1 MTVHQLILH
10 SFAADFISDHCM
22 LETILHWDQQLFELL
37 NGQWQS
43 PLLDWLA
50 PLWRDKRFWIPLY
63 LLIAVFAL
71 HRYRMRGL
79 YFLLALALTAG
90 ISDTLSSRVVKPSV
104 QRLRPCNN
112 PELRNDVHLLVHC
125 GSGYSF
131 TSSHAANH
139 FAVAAFLFFT
149 LGTLH
154 RRGRGLWW
162 LWAASI
168 AYAQVYV
175 GVHYPADILAGA
187 LLGTAIGYLT
197 GRLYLRLP
205 NLSIASMTT
214 NQRA

>member
-1 MTVHQLILH
+1 MSEI
-10 SFAADFISDHCM
+10 FM
-22 LETILHWDQQLFELL
+22 LETIQHWDQQVFELL

-63 LLIAVFAL
+63 LLLSIFVV
-71 HRYRMRGL
+71 RTYRKRGL
-79 YFLLALALTAG
+79 YFLLALGLTAG
-90 ISDTLSSRVVKPSV
+90 ISDVASSRIVKPSV

-112 PELRNDVHLLVHC
+112 PELRDDVHLLVHC

-139 FAVAAFLFFT
+139 FAAAAFLFFT
-149 LGTLH
+149 LGRLH

-175 GVHYPADILAGA
+175 GVHYPADVLAGA
-187 LLGTAIGYLT
+187 VLGVAIGYLSS
-197 GRLYLRLP
+197 RLYLRLP
-205 NLSIASMTT
+205 NLSIASMNT

>member
-1 MTVHQLILH
+1 MSEI
-10 SFAADFISDHCM
+10 FM
-22 LETILHWDQQLFELL
+22 LETIQHWDQQVFELL

-63 LLIAVFAL
+63 LLLSIFVV
-71 HRYRMRGL
+71 RTYRKRGL
-79 YFLLALALTAG
+79 YFLLALGLTAG
-90 ISDTLSSRVVKPSV
+90 ISDVASSRIVKPSV

-112 PELRNDVHLLVHC
+112 PELRDDVHLLVHC

-139 FAVAAFLFFT
+139 FAAAAFLFFT
-149 LGTLH
+149 LGRLH

-187 LLGTAIGYLT
+187 VLGAAIGYLSS
-197 GRLYLRLP
+197 RLYLRLP
-205 NLSIASMTT
+205 NLSIASMNT

>member
-1 MTVHQLILH
+1 
-10 SFAADFISDHCM
+10 M
-22 LETILHWDQQLFELL
+22 LETILDWDQQLFELL

-63 LLIAVFAL
+63 LLISVFAI
-71 HRYRMRGL
+71 RNYRRQGV
-79 YFLLALALTAG
+79 YFLLALGLSAG
-90 ISDTLSSRVVKPSV
+90 ISDVVSSRMVKPAV

-112 PELRNDVHLLVHC
+112 PALRDDVHLLVHC

-139 FAVAAFLFFT
+139 FAVASFLFFT
-149 LGTLH
+149 LGTLR
-154 RRGRGLWW
+154 RRGRWLWW

-168 AYAQVYV
+168 AYSQVYV
-175 GVHYPADILAGA
+175 GVHYPADILGGA
-187 LLGTAIGYLT
+187 LLGMTIGYLV
-197 GRLYLRLP
+197 GRFYLRLP
-205 NLSIASMTT
+205 NLSIASAYT

>member
-1 MTVHQLILH
+1 
-10 SFAADFISDHCM
+10 M
-22 LETILHWDQQLFELL
+22 LETILHWDQQLFELI
-37 NGQWQS
+37 NGRWQA
-43 PLLDWLA
+43 PLLDQLA

-63 LLIAVFAL
+63 LLLSFFVI
-71 HRYRMRGL
+71 RNYRKQGL
-79 YFLLALALTAG
+79 YFLLALGLTAG
-90 ISDTLSSRVVKPSV
+90 VSDLASSRVVKPAV

-112 PELRNDVHLLVHC
+112 PDLRADVHLLVHC

-149 LGTLH
+149 WGTLH

-162 LWAASI
+162 WWAASI

-187 LLGTAIGYLT
+187 LLGTAIGYFSS
-197 GRLYLRLP
+197 RLYLRLP
-205 NLSIASMTT
+205 NLSIASVNP

>member
-1 MTVHQLILH
+1 
-10 SFAADFISDHCM
+10 M
-22 LETILHWDQQLFELL
+22 LETIIQWDQQAFELL
-37 NGQWQS
+37 NGRWQV
-43 PLLDWLA
+43 PLLDQLA

-63 LLIAVFAL
+63 LLLSVFVI
-71 HRYRMRGL
+71 RTYRKQGV
-79 YFLLALALTAG
+79 YFLLALGLTAG
-90 ISDTLSSRVVKPSV
+90 MSDVVSSRIVKPAV
-104 QRLRPCNN
+104 QRARPCNN
-112 PELRNDVHLLVHC
+112 PALRDDVHLLVHC

-149 LGTLH
+149 LGTLR

-187 LLGTAIGYLT
+187 LLGAAIGYLNS
-197 GRLYLRLP
+197 RLYLRLP
-205 NLSIASMTT
+205 KLSIASVHT

>member
-1 MTVHQLILH
+1 MLDTVLY
-10 SFAADFISDHCM
+10 
-22 LETILHWDQQLFELL
+22 WDQQLFELL
-37 NGQWQS
+37 NGQWQL

-63 LLIAVFAL
+63 LLLSVFVV
-71 HRYRMRGL
+71 RTYRKQGII
-79 YFLLALALTAG
+79 FLLALGLTAG
-90 ISDTLSSRVVKPSV
+90 ISDMVSSRVIKPAV
-104 QRLRPCNN
+104 QRLRPCNT
-112 PELRNDVHLLVHC
+112 PELREDVHLLVHC

-139 FAVAAFLFFT
+139 FAVAAFIFFT

-175 GVHYPADILAGA
+175 GVHYPADVLAGS
-187 LLGTAIGYLT
+187 LLGAAIGYLT
-197 GRLYLRLP
+197 SRLYLRLP
-205 NLSIASMTT
+205 NLSIVSKPT
-214 NQRA
+214 NQST